1 VIDVNQAAEATAS
14 ETLAR
19 ILADYGSGSDDA
31 ETSKEVPEVID
42 VDQAGRQAADSRMND
57 LRKKWTA
64 QVKLTQQGK
73 DREQVQLPDPL
84 TEKLETMIKSK
95 SKRAK
100 NVTTSWS
107 LEDKRTVLAV
117 FRVLN
122 RK

>member
-1 VIDVNQAAEATAS
+1 
-14 ETLAR
+14 
-19 ILADYGSGSDDA
+19 
-31 ETSKEVPEVID
+31 VID

-84 TEKLETMIKSK
+84 TEKSETMIKSK